1 AQADLFKIYIIN
13 ESTTKETFWLFLDK
27 PKQLNVGSEIFA
39 NSAARLTINTGSQP
53 VAEFEIP
60 LQFKLSA
67 KSINRAVG
75 LNVKVSTS
83 QTENINLTDVWEA
96 NFYTGED
103 HQAPDLTKVS
113 GKAKDN
119 EIIYKDNHF
128 DPDDAIAN
136 EWYPSQSFGLE
147 TASGFVGMSWEAR
160 PGKQVS
166 IAPEVKFYIST
177 GDYTANKL
185 ADYTT
190 VSDNSAELTLDKFKG
205 GAATVT
211 YTASGDWKITAGR
224 PKHMLSDENEVEEA
238 IS

>member
-1 AQADLFKIYIIN
+1 
-13 ESTTKETFWLFLDK
+13 
-27 PKQLNVGSEIFA
+27 
-39 NSAARLTINTGSQP
+39 
-53 VAEFEIP
+53 
-60 LQFKLSA
+60 
-67 KSINRAVG
+67 
-75 LNVKVSTS
+75 
-83 QTENINLTDVWEA
+83 
-96 NFYTGED
+96 
-103 HQAPDLTKVS
+103 
-113 GKAKDN
+113 
-119 EIIYKDNHF
+119 HF

-211 YTASGDWKITAGR
+211 YT
-224 PKHMLSDENEVEEA
+224 
-238 IS
+238 